1 MTLEQ
6 HAPEGREEKL
16 TKNASHQD
24 TDSVQETAVSVLVVE
39 DDTFALQN
47 ILTTLKR
54 KGYAVEGYTTAPK
67 ALKVLETKQFQV
79 IVSDVKLPVMDG
91 LEFIGECQKR
101 EVGSKYI
108 IVTGYADESSVIR
121 ALRLGVDDFLKKPYR
136 EGELLHA
143 VGKAVKM
150 QRLEEENRRY
160 KERLQVENTI
170 LHRELN
176 KRIAVETSGLVGTS
190 QPLKKCLATADKVGK
205 HSINALIRGESGTGK
220 EVMAQYIRQNGA
232 RSTKPFVAVNC
243 AALSPSLFE
252 SELFGYEKGA
262 FTGATEARAGL
273 FEAANGGIMFLDEL
287 TEIPLTL
294 QAKLLRVVESQVVRR
309 VGGAEARPIDVQ
321 ILCSTN
327 RNIAEA
333 IEGGFLRLDL
343 YHRLAAVEIVLP
355 PLRERTEDFEAL
367 TAHFIALYEQQ
378 LGLQAVPIPPT
389 IMNFLKEQP
398 WEGNIRQ
405 LSNIMKRWCLFGEHS
420 DGNDVAVW
428 LSQTSLAES
437 SLAEN
442 SLAGGSSRGGSKTSP
457 NGVNSSLSASDAFLH
472 GVFTKGTFEELNDIK
487 ERLIREVLKKYH
499 GNKTKAAQHLGIS
512 YPGLLK
518 MLKAMNGGNA
528 EESLE

>member
-1 MTLEQ
+1 MIRCIQ
-6 HAPEGREEKL
+6 YSIQSID
-16 TKNASHQD
+16 TKYEH
-24 TDSVQETAVSVLVVE
+24 
-39 DDTFALQN
+39 
-47 ILTTLKR
+47 K
-54 KGYAVEGYTTAPK
+54 
-67 ALKVLETKQFQV
+67 
-79 IVSDVKLPVMDG
+79 
-91 LEFIGECQKR
+91 
-101 EVGSKYI
+101 
-108 IVTGYADESSVIR
+108 
-121 ALRLGVDDFLKKPYR
+121 
-136 EGELLHA
+136 
-143 VGKAVKM
+143 
-150 QRLEEENRRY
+150 
-160 KERLQVENTI
+160 
-170 LHRELN
+170 
-176 KRIAVETSGLVGTS
+176 
-190 QPLKKCLATADKVGK
+190 
-205 HSINALIRGESGTGK
+205 
-220 EVMAQYIRQNGA
+220 QYIEGSA
-232 RSTKPFVAVNC
+232 ADCHCSTKPFVAVNC

-262 FTGATEARAGL
+262 FTGAAEARAGL

-389 IMNFLKEQP
+389 IMSFLKEQP

-437 SLAEN
+437 SLA
-442 SLAGGSSRGGSKTSP
+442 GGSSRGGSKTSP
-457 NGVNSSLSASDAFLH
+457 NGMGSSLSASDAFLH
-472 GVFTKGTFEELNDIK
+472 GVFAKGTFEELNDIK

-518 MLKAMNGGNA
+518 MLKAMNGETT
-528 EESLE
+528 EEQKE